1 MEQEKYV
8 GTTQPT
14 EEIPELKQTAASST
28 NKAISSVKDFT
39 GEQWRLNWLEI
50 EEMKSEYPC
59 HWDPVKGRI
68 YAALCFKM

>member
-14 EEIPELKQTAASST
+14 EENPELTQTAASST
-28 NKAISSVKDFT
+28 NKTISSVKNFT

-50 EEMKSEYPC
+50 EKMESEYPR
-59 HWDPVKGRI
+59 H
-68 YAALCFKM
+68 